1 MYGYNRLIRWNA
13 FIRRANGVKMAILT
27 RGKVSNNGNV
37 VAAIFSRI
45 YMISSDGNLADG
57 R

>member
-1 MYGYNRLIRWNA
+1 
-13 FIRRANGVKMAILT
+13 MAILT

-37 VAAIFSRI
+37 VTAIFSRI